1 MGYHLLMSYEVV
13 KEAVPIS
20 VELQNMSGSGTA
32 KPECSPL
39 QLILVFP
46 SLMASKL
53 QSIKGD

>member
-1 MGYHLLMSYEVV
+1 MSYEVV
-13 KEAVPIS
+13 KEAMPIS